1 MQKKIL
7 LIDDELKIRELFYD
21 LFSMRGYKIVTAPG
35 AEEGVE
41 IARKEK
47 FDLILSDIKMQ
58 TVDGIEALKRI
69 RQFDPKARII
79 MLTAMEDV
87 ELDRQAR
94 LNGATGLMRKSWGLL
109 TISKIV
115 NAFLDEKI
123 DYIEE
128 ERKKILVA
136 DDNPQICSLFE
147 DFLKRKGFKPLIA
160 GSGEEAIERTKKE
173 NPIIV
178 LLDINMPGMDGLMTL
193 KKIREINQSVGIIV
207 VTGMSDENVVQEAMK
222 MGIYDYIIK
231 PINFDYLQFSLITKI
246 ILMTA

>member
-1 MQKKIL
+1 M
-7 LIDDELKIRELFYD
+7 IDDELKIRELFYD
-21 LFSMRGYKIVTAPG
+21 LFSLRGYKIVTAPG
-35 AEEGVE
+35 GEEGIE
-41 IARKEK
+41 IAGKEK

-58 TVDGIEALKRI
+58 TIDGIETLKRI
-69 RQFDPKARII
+69 RQFDPKVKVI

-115 NAFLDEKI
+115 NALMEEKLDSV
-123 DYIEE
+123 DE

-136 DDNPQICSLFE
+136 DDNPEICALFE

-160 GSGEEAIERTKKE
+160 GSGEEAIEKTKKD
-173 NPIIV
+173 NPIII

-193 KKIREINQSVGIIV
+193 KKIREFNQSVGIIV
-207 VTGMSDENVVQEAMK
+207 VTGMSDENVAQEAMK